1 MSTPE
6 QNVRNNLLQGN
17 FGMFAMTAKKNH
29 IEQNVLKLSNM
40 LQSTLEIEG
49 LFEILDTELAGHIPH
64 MSLSYENPAEQ
75 INYISGELSTHACH
89 YNVIL
94 LDEPLGVV
102 TLTRATPFSET
113 EMEYLETILSALIY
127 PLRNTLLYH
136 RALHAAFSD
145 PVTGVGNRASMDA
158 CLDREIDLCKRHDTA
173 MTLLMMDLDF
183 FKKTND
189 TYGHIAGDA
198 VLREVVRCTE
208 KCVRKSDM
216 IFRYG
221 GEEFVVML
229 HNAERVGAYAL
240 AERIR
245 QSIETSEFNFNGM
258 TISTSTSIGLA
269 ELGKH
274 DNAHSLLDR
283 ADKALYRAKETGRN
297 RVVTD
302 LELATTPELSQPI
315 EPVAPVR

>member
-6 QNVRNNLLQGN
+6 QNVRNNLLTGN
-17 FGMFAMTAKKNH
+17 FGMFAMNNQLKH

-40 LQSTLEIEG
+40 LQSTLDIEG
-49 LFEILDTELAGHIPH
+49 LFEILGIELAGHVPH
-64 MSLSYENPAEQ
+64 MSLVYENPVDN
-75 INYISGELSTHACH
+75 IFYKSGEISTHSCE
-89 YNVIL
+89 YNVVLINQ
-94 LDEPLGVV
+94 PLGVV
-102 TLTRATPFSET
+102 KLTRATPFSDA

-127 PLRNTLLYH
+127 PLRNSLLYH
-136 RALHAAFSD
+136 RAIHAAYTD

-158 CLDREIDLCKRHDTA
+158 CLDREIDLCKRHETP

-198 VLREVVRCTE
+198 VLREIVKCTE
-208 KCVRKSDM
+208 ECVRKSDM
-216 IFRYG
+216 MFRYG

-229 HNAERVGAYAL
+229 HNSTLKGASAL

-245 QSIETSEFNFNGM
+245 HAIEHRELNFNGM
-258 TISTSTSIGLA
+258 VISMTTSIGLA
-269 ELGKH
+269 VLEKQDDMH
-274 DNAHSLLDR
+274 ALLDR

-297 RVVTD
+297 KVVSD
-302 LELATTPELSQPI
+302 RELM
-315 EPVAPVR
+315 